1 MSLDFWWLGEYHLD
15 LIVNYGAVPIIVPRV
30 SGIHMVLD
38 SFEPIHGV
46 LLCEGEDIDPSLYD
60 SGLSSGELSPEELEE
75 VRRLHASDT
84 AIDKEKDSIEFRLAK
99 LCLDRNIPYLG
110 ICRGSQVNIY
120 Y

>member
-1 MSLDFWWLGEYHLD
+1 MNLGISGEYHLD

-30 SGIHMVLD
+30 SGIHMVLE

-46 LLCEGEDIDPSLYD
+46 LLCEGEDVDPSFCESHLN
-60 SGLSSGELSPEELEE
+60 SSDLTPQQLDE
-75 VRRLHASDT
+75 VRQLHSSDT

-110 ICRGSQVNIY
+110 ICRGSQV
-120 Y
+120 